1 MPLLLLCTLYLSIA
15 RRLGLGLRL
24 VSVRAD
30 VRAPESRGGRGGWEA
45 AEAIPARGAE
55 AEGGAAAPLFLLQL
69 PGTADQVQPAPAGF

>member
-1 MPLLLLCTLYLSIA
+1 MSVA

-30 VRAPESRGGRGGWEA
+30 VRAPESRGGGWEA

-55 AEGGAAAPLFLLQL
+55 AEGGEAAAMEVAADGQL
-69 PGTADQVQPAPAGF
+69 AEEEAAVAAAVAETALGESDA